1 MSRKVSRGTRVALT
15 TCSHPTPPN
24 RPRQKYLSRFP
35 GPEFAKREHWSLVRA
50 ELPLRVDVRSEAE
63 TSFLESLYGEMR
75 RREEEHFAPDDASR
89 PRERRCPSLHGFG
102 LRDFA
107 TYEDLTQRLFEYEEN
122 LSPGPLRDI
131 VHVTRLMRAVY
142 DERDQAK
149 KVQAVYAVMR
159 FGMKMGT
166 RTNSPVD

>member
-1 MSRKVSRGTRVALT
+1 MPAPLTRTPGALFHVAAVQRQHARYEENHHRRLAPLTSEAKMSRKVSRGTRVALT

-122 LSPGPLRDI
+122 LSP
-131 VHVTRLMRAVY
+131 A
-142 DERDQAK
+142 
-149 KVQAVYAVMR
+149 
-159 FGMKMGT
+159 
-166 RTNSPVD
+166 